1 MTLPYRAYRT
11 RFLLFAATLLYLA
24 PSPAM
29 AAEAGCR
36 AIVVDDGF
44 RVRFPDLFQGIHN
57 VALER
62 TDTDSCARVEL
73 HLENT
78 RILLSVT
85 LPDGRVASRDVLRRD
100 DIVPTLQAL
109 LLVPE
114 APRPPDAP
122 SPSAL
127 PPRSAPQSPQWSAPS
142 AKCFH
147 RPRLRSERW
156 ASNFH

>member
-1 MTLPYRAYRT
+1 
-11 RFLLFAATLLYLA
+11 
-24 PSPAM
+24 M
-29 AAEAGCR
+29 AAEPGCR

-44 RVRFPDLFQGIHN
+44 GVRFPELLQAIRN
-57 VALER
+57 VALAR

-85 LPDGRVASRDVLRRD
+85 LPDGAASRDVVRRD

-109 LLVPE
+109 LVVPD
-114 APRPPDAP
+114 APAPPDAP

-127 PPRSAPQSPQWSAPS
+127 LPRPTSQFSQPSAPS
-142 AKCFH
+142 ATCSH
-147 RPRLRSERW
+147 RPRLQSERW
-156 ASNFH
+156 ASNFR